1 MVTFTRCEL
10 QKSNRFFTG
19 RRICPDVVPTVLSL
33 VKKVRLFYGGKKK
46 TNKESNRKE
55 SERIQQN
62 KDYFGQKNK
71 YLLRDKRPS
80 YGSFN
85 RSTMAD
91 GTIRESRFGSRRDMS
106 DISSLSRRT
115 SRERESMATI
125 SRSRRRLENGRR

>member
-19 RRICPDVVPTVLSL
+19 RRFCPDVVPTVLSL
-33 VKKVRLFYGGKKK
+33 VKKVRLFYGRKKK
-46 TNKESNRKE
+46 TNKKSNRKE
-55 SERIQQN
+55 SERIQQI
-62 KDYFGQKNK
+62 KDYSSQKNE
-71 YLLRDKRPS
+71 YLLRDKRLS

-85 RSTMAD
+85 RGVMAD

-106 DISSLSRRT
+106 ASRSLSRRA

-125 SRSRRRLENGRR
+125 SRSRRRFKNGRS